1 MNEHLD
7 IFNDI
12 YAIKDKISDNDF
24 LELNNKLQKLI
35 QENNQ
40 LKEKKKGQRRRRMIL
55 IPSRS
60 NNRILPGISREF
72 IIENDDE
79 ENINSQE
86 DEQIIEIEEERGCRC
101 REIWSYQSYMDHDV
115 DLSKCFCFGSDES
128 LRECENFIL
137 LVQELPLLENLFE
150 KKDIPF
156 IEEPINSEYN
166 KNDIVRV
173 SKVLLEIIENI
184 RGTKRKSIIAFIMYD
199 YYIRNI
205 RFLID
210 YPRFAK
216 ATYNK
221 LELLIREE
229 PTFITYAQE
238 YNVNYKK
245 WQEIFKSIVDSHE
258 QQTQ

>member
-60 NNRILPGISREF
+60 NNRILPSILREF
-72 IIENDDE
+72 IIEQDDE

-86 DEQIIEIEEERGCRC
+86 NEQIEERGCRC
-101 REIWSYQSYMDHDV
+101 REIWSFQNYIDYDV

-128 LRECENFIL
+128 LKRCENFIL

-156 IEEPINSEYN
+156 VEEPINSEYN
-166 KNDIVRV
+166 KKDIIRV
-173 SKVLLEIIENI
+173 AKVLLELIDNI
-184 RGTKRKSIIAFIMYD
+184 SDKKRKSIIAFIMYD

-205 RFLID
+205 RFVID
-210 YPRFAK
+210 YKRFAK

-221 LELLIREE
+221 LEQLIREE
-229 PTFITYAQE
+229 PDFITYAQE

-245 WQEIFKSIVDSHE
+245 WQEIFKNIVDSHE